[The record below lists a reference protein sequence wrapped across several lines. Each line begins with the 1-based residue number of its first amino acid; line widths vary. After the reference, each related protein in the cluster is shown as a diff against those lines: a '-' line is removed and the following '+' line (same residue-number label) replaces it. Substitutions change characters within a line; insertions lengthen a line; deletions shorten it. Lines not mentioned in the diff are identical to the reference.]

1 MTFDSSSTGAAIP
14 KTFVSNFVTFLF
26 LGASVLGWCYRYTDW
41 IEIIGGFLSLAGI
54 LSWLAFVLNVIP
66 KNRMEEFQAWADGS
80 IFNNARVK
88 WFVLGL
94 LVIGLAGASFLGT
107 VEVTWMA
114 GEGNRSVWIHRVGKS
129 EGEAV
134 PLMPGKAVRNL
145 FWTVWTKPA
154 KVRVKVSGFPDR
166 TAEIT
171 PWQRYELKVSDSFYR
186 PVVLFRPT
194 VDLLNM
200 LRNEP
205 MNLSV
210 KVDSQSWMIP
220 QYDGRSVW
228 IGCDADVE
236 VPEAK
241 QDVWRAILTTAGQP
255 ETSHYWVHPLTLN
268 GPIPNLRPGQTVEV
282 ALLRDD
288 RSAYTSR
295 KFTVLPAPD
304 RQAFP
309 QEETLD
315 VPKH

>member
-1 MTFDSSSTGAAIP
+1 MTADSSSTGATIP
-14 KTFVSNFVTFLF
+14 KTFVSNFCAFLF

-41 IEIIGGFLSLAGI
+41 IEIVGGFLSLAGI
-54 LSWLAFVLNVIP
+54 LSWLAFVLKVIP
-66 KNRMEEFQAWADGS
+66 EKRMEEFQTWADGI
-80 IFNNARVK
+80 IFNNVRAK

-94 LVIGLAGASFLGT
+94 LVIGLVGASFLGT
-107 VEVTWMA
+107 VEVTWVA
-114 GEGNRSVWIHRVGKS
+114 GEGNRSVRIHKVGKL

-134 PLMPGKAVRNL
+134 PLMPGGVVRSL
-145 FWTVWTKPA
+145 FLTFWTEPTKA
-154 KVRVKVSGFPDR
+154 RVKVNGFPDR
-166 TAEIT
+166 IAEIK
-171 PWQRYELKVSDSFYR
+171 PWQRYELKVPDSFYR

-205 MNLSV
+205 MSLSV

-220 QYDGRSVW
+220 QYDGRSLW

-241 QDVWRAILTTAGQP
+241 REIWRAILTAAGQA
-255 ETSHYWVHPLTLN
+255 ETSHYWVRPLTLT
-268 GPIPNLRPGQTVEV
+268 GPIPDLHPGQVIEV
-282 ALLRDD
+282 TLLRDD
-288 RSAYTSR
+288 RSAYASR
-295 KFTVLPAPD
+295 KFSVLPAPD

-309 QEETLD
+309 QEENLD